1 MGDRV
6 ATTQRLAQ
14 TGDAVSVRVLR
25 QFWKRDATP
34 QRPAIPD
41 AGPDPEVARR
51 RRLLLARQ
59 RLSGIFTPSGPVAA
73 ASAEE
78 AGDPDGSS
86 LIGREAEREQ
96 ILRALVE
103 DRMHVLIHGDR
114 GMGKTSLANFAVA
127 QLHRADFMLARHV
140 CAAGAGF
147 DTILGALVGELRRVA
162 AARDPELAGR
172 LPARPLPP
180 VEARAALEALGEVR
194 AVLVVDE
201 FDRIADD
208 TTRVAFADLL
218 KYCSDRR
225 LPLSFLLVGV
235 AETAGQLL
243 GGHPSVQRCL
253 ARLALPLL
261 ADAEIERIVARGEE
275 AGLSVPPPLRR
286 AIATLARGM
295 PYMAQLLSLRAG
307 QAALTD
313 GRMELRGEDLRA
325 AIDAAI
331 AEADPVAQTL
341 YDRVTAGG
349 RDAAMVQIL
358 RAAAAGARD
367 AFGRFAAGNGQAGFR
382 VAGIAADPA
391 AFRRALG
398 AGAMRPV
405 PQSSLYAFGCT
416 LLRPLVLLRTVQ
428 ERRAA

>member
-1 MGDRV
+1 MTR
-6 ATTQRLAQ
+6 RLAQ

-41 AGPDPEVARR
+41 TAPDPEVVRR

-59 RLSGIFTPSGPVAA
+59 RLAGIFTPSGPVAA
-73 ASAEE
+73 AQDTD
-78 AGDPDGSS
+78 DPDGGS
-86 LIGREAEREQ
+86 LVGRETEREQ
-96 ILRALVE
+96 ILRALIE
-103 DRMHVLIHGDR
+103 DRMHVLIHGER

-127 QLHRADFMLARHV
+127 QLHRADFLLARHV
-140 CAAGAGF
+140 CAAGEGF
-147 DTILGALVGELRRVA
+147 DTILGALVGELRRTA
-162 AARDPELAGR
+162 AARDPALAAR

-180 VEARAALEALGEVR
+180 MEARAALETLRDVR
-194 AVLVVDE
+194 TVLVVDE

-208 TTRVAFADLL
+208 ATRIAFADLL

-286 AIATLARGM
+286 GVAGLARGI

-307 QAALTD
+307 QAALTE
-313 GRMELRGEDLRA
+313 GRMELRGEDLHA

-331 AEADPVAQTL
+331 AEADPAAQTL
-341 YDRVTAGG
+341 YDRATAGG
-349 RDAAMVQIL
+349 RDAAMVQLL

-367 AFGRFAAGNGQAGFR
+367 PFGRFAAENGPAGFR
-382 VAGIAADPA
+382 VAGIAADPE

-398 AGAMRPV
+398 AGAIRPV
-405 PQSSLYAFGCT
+405 PQGSFYAFGCT
-416 LLRPLVLLRTVQ
+416 LLPPLVLLRTVQ

>member
-1 MGDRV
+1 
-6 ATTQRLAQ
+6 
-14 TGDAVSVRVLR
+14 VSVRVLR
-25 QFWKRDATP
+25 YFWKREAP
-34 QRPAIPD
+34 PPPPAIPD
-41 AGPDPEVARR
+41 AAPDPEVARR

-59 RLSGIFTPSGPVAA
+59 RLARIFTPSEPVAP
-73 ASAEE
+73 ASAED
-78 AGDPDGSS
+78 AGDPDAGS

-96 ILRALVE
+96 ILRALIE
-103 DRMHVLIHGDR
+103 DRMHVLIHGER
-114 GMGKTSLANFAVA
+114 GMGKTSLTNFAVA
-127 QLHRADFMLARHV
+127 QLHRADFLLARHV

-147 DTILGALVGELRRVA
+147 DAILGALVTELRRA
-162 AARDPELAGR
+162 AAMRDPALAAR

-180 VEARAALEALGEVR
+180 LEARAAFDALRDVR

-201 FDRIADD
+201 FDRIADE
-208 TTRVAFADLL
+208 TTRIAFADLL

-261 ADAEIERIVARGEE
+261 ADAEIECIVGRGEA
-275 AGLSVPPPLRR
+275 AGLSVPPALRHG
-286 AIATLARGM
+286 IAGLARGM

-307 QAALTD
+307 QAALTK
-313 GRMELRGEDLRA
+313 GRMDLRGEDLRA

-331 AEADPVAQTL
+331 AEADPVAQAL

-349 RDAAMVQIL
+349 RDAAMVKLLQ
-358 RAAAAGARD
+358 AAAAGARD
-367 AFGRFAAGNGQAGFR
+367 PFGRFAAGNGPAGFR

-391 AFRRALG
+391 AFSRALG
-398 AGAMRPV
+398 VGAIRPV
-405 PQSSLYAFGCT
+405 PQSSVYAFGCA
-416 LLRPLVLLRTVQ
+416 LLPPLVLLRSVQ
-428 ERRAA
+428 ERRVA

>member
-1 MGDRV
+1 M
-6 ATTQRLAQ
+6 
-14 TGDAVSVRVLR
+14 
-25 QFWKRDATP
+25 
-34 QRPAIPD
+34 PD
-41 AGPDPEVARR
+41 AAPDPEVARR
-51 RRLLLARQ
+51 RRLVLARQ
-59 RLSGIFTPSGPVAA
+59 RLSEIFTPSGPA

-78 AGDPDGSS
+78 AGDADRGS

-103 DRMHVLIHGDR
+103 DRMHVLIHGER

-127 QLHRADFMLARHV
+127 QLRRADFLLARHV
-140 CAAGAGF
+140 CAAGSGF
-147 DTILGALVGELRRVA
+147 DTILGALIGELRHAA
-162 AARDPELAGR
+162 AARDPALAAR

-180 VEARAALEALGEVR
+180 MEARAALEALGEVR

-208 TTRVAFADLL
+208 ATRVAFADLL

-235 AETAGQLL
+235 AETTGQLL

-253 ARLALPLL
+253 ARLPLPLL
-261 ADAEIERIVARGEE
+261 ADAEIERIVARGEA

-307 QAALTD
+307 QAALAE
-313 GRMELRGEDLRA
+313 GRMDLRGEDLRA

-331 AEADPVAQTL
+331 AEADPIAQTL

-349 RDAAMVQIL
+349 RDAAMVQLL

-367 AFGRFAAGNGQAGFR
+367 AFGRFAVGSSPTGFR

-398 AGAMRPV
+398 AGAIRPV

-416 LLRPLVLLRTVQ
+416 LLPPLVLLRTVQ

>member
-1 MGDRV
+1 MS
-6 ATTQRLAQ
+6 L
-14 TGDAVSVRVLR
+14 RVLR
-25 QFWKRDATP
+25 QFWKRDATL
-34 QRPAIPD
+34 QRPPMPD
-41 AGPDPEVARR
+41 TAPDPEVARR

-59 RLSGIFTPSGPVAA
+59 RLSEIFTPSGPAAA
-73 ASAEE
+73 ASAEA
-78 AGDPDGSS
+78 AGDTDGGS

-103 DRMHVLIHGDR
+103 DRMHVLIHGER

-127 QLHRADFMLARHV
+127 QLRRADFLLARHV

-147 DTILGALVGELRRVA
+147 DTILGALIGELRHA
-162 AARDPELAGR
+162 ATARDPALAAR

-180 VEARAALEALGEVR
+180 MEARAALDALGEVR

-208 TTRVAFADLL
+208 ATRVAFADLL

-261 ADAEIERIVARGEE
+261 ADAEIERIVARGEA

-307 QAALTD
+307 QAALTE
-313 GRMELRGEDLRA
+313 GRMDLRGEDLRA

-349 RDAAMVQIL
+349 RDAAMVQLL

-367 AFGRFAAGNGQAGFR
+367 AFGRFAAASGPASFR

-398 AGAMRPV
+398 AGAIRPV
-405 PQSSLYAFGCT
+405 QQSSLYAFGCT
-416 LLRPLVLLRTVQ
+416 LLPPLVLLRTVQ

>member
-1 MGDRV
+1 M
-6 ATTQRLAQ
+6 
-14 TGDAVSVRVLR
+14 GDAVSLRVLR
-25 QFWKRDATP
+25 QFWKRDATL
-34 QRPAIPD
+34 QRPPMPD
-41 AGPDPEVARR
+41 TAPDPEVARR

-59 RLSGIFTPSGPVAA
+59 RLSEIFTPSGPAA
-73 ASAEE
+73 AAAAEA
-78 AGDPDGSS
+78 AGDPDGGS

-103 DRMHVLIHGDR
+103 DRMHVLIHGER

-127 QLHRADFMLARHV
+127 QLRRADFLLARHV

-147 DTILGALVGELRRVA
+147 DTILGALIGELRHAA
-162 AARDPELAGR
+162 AARDPALAAR

-180 VEARAALEALGEVR
+180 MEARAALEALGEVR

-208 TTRVAFADLL
+208 ATRVAFADLL

-261 ADAEIERIVARGEE
+261 EDAEIERIVARGEA

-307 QAALTD
+307 QAALAD
-313 GRMELRGEDLRA
+313 GRMDLRGEDLCA

-331 AEADPVAQTL
+331 AEADSVAQML
-341 YDRVTAGG
+341 YDRATAGG
-349 RDAAMVQIL
+349 RDAAMVQLL

-367 AFGRFAAGNGQAGFR
+367 GFGRFTAASGPAGFR
-382 VAGIAADPA
+382 VAGIAADPT
-391 AFRRALG
+391 AFQRALG
-398 AGAMRPV
+398 AGALRPV
-405 PQSSLYAFGCT
+405 PQTSLYAFGCT
-416 LLRPLVLLRTVQ
+416 LLPPLVLLRTVQ
-428 ERRAA
+428 ARRAA